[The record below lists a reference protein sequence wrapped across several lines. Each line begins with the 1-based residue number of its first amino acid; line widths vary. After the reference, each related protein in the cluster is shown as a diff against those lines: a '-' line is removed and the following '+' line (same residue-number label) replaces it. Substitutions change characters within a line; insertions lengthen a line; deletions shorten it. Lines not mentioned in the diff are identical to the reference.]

1 MGKYEKLIFK
11 ILSASSDNNIDFDEL
26 VNLLVRLGFDFR
38 VKGSHH
44 IFYKAGIDEILNLQP
59 KNGKAKNYQVKQVR
73 ELIIK
78 YQLIN
83 ES

>member
-1 MGKYEKLIFK
+1 MGKYEKLFFK
-11 ILSASSDNNIDFDEL
+11 ILSASSDSNIDFDEL

-44 IFYKAGIDEILNLQP
+44 IFYKTDVDEILNLQS

-78 YQLIN
+78 YQLT
-83 ES
+83 E